1 MRLCI
6 YTHLNLTVQT
16 ANLDMT
22 VQYNLLYNFVFF
34 SMLYY
39 LKGVYF
45 LYKMFSL
52 AVLAYF
58 CKIILCLCHQENIRC
73 FLQEVEISTYDMY
86 VILLYCRP
94 IYAADMRFLNKLKL
108 IIS

>member
-1 MRLCI
+1 MCLCI
-6 YTHLNLTVQT
+6 YTHFTLTVQT

-45 LYKMFSL
+45 LYKMLSL
-52 AVLAYF
+52 AVLAFFVRLF
-58 CKIILCLCHQENIRC
+58 CVYVTRKIHVAFYKR
-73 FLQEVEISTYDMY
+73 
-86 VILLYCRP
+86 
-94 IYAADMRFLNKLKL
+94 LKSPPM
-108 IIS
+108 ICM